1 MKLTKFLSLLGLC
14 LSIVILGACSL
25 HNPDSDQMAPGG
37 GAGSSDMSGMDLANG
52 GDGAGGLGIG
62 GDSSLLPGRPANA
75 WTPIPGARLEP
86 VYFAFDNS
94 NIGSQQFPKLE
105 KAAQYLKSNTKAGLI
120 IEGNCDERGSA
131 EYNIGLGERRA
142 LSSRQYLVNL
152 GIPESRLQTISY
164 GVERPA
170 DPGHNEAAW
179 MKNRRDEL
187 VPANMN

>member
-1 MKLTKFLSLLGLC
+1 MKLTRFLSIAALC

-25 HNPDSDQMAPGG
+25 HNPDSDQMSPSGC
-37 GAGSSDMSGMDLANG
+37 AGSSDMSGMDLVG
-52 GDGAGGLGIG
+52 GAGGLG

-75 WTPIPGARLEP
+75 WAPIPGAKLDP
-86 VYFAFDNS
+86 VYFAFDSS

-105 KAAQYLKSNTKAGLI
+105 KAAQYMKSNPNAGLI

-142 LSSRQYLVNL
+142 LAARQYLVNL
-152 GIPESRLQTISY
+152 GIPETRLQTISY

-170 DPGHNEAAW
+170 DPGHNEAAL

-187 VPANMN
+187 VPANMH

>member
-1 MKLTKFLSLLGLC
+1 MKLAKFLSLATLC
-14 LSIVILGACSL
+14 LSIMILGACSL
-25 HNPDSDQMAPGG
+25 HNPDTDQMAPGG
-37 GAGSSDMSGMDLANG
+37 GVGSSDMSGMDLAG
-52 GDGAGGLGIG
+52 GAGVGLG
-62 GDSSLLPGRPANA
+62 GDSSLLPGRPGNA
-75 WTPIPGARLEP
+75 WTPIPGAKLEP

-105 KAAQYLKSNTKAGLI
+105 RAAQYLNSNPKAGLI

-142 LSSRQYLVNL
+142 LSVRQYLVNL

-170 DPGHNEAAW
+170 DPGHNEEAW